1 MRERARQ
8 TFLARK
14 AKRTRRTGASG
25 CIPRCAPWLA
35 PRPMP
40 AAPLSAQAAGAASVR
55 SVVLSEQLTKK
66 QKDMLSY
73 IIESQHV
80 IDSDLKK
87 GNRENLETLVE
98 IQSFKGIRHSKGLP
112 VRGQRTSTNSKTQK
126 RLGSSRLRRR

>member
-1 MRERARQ
+1 M
-8 TFLARK
+8 THLFG
-14 AKRTRRTGASG
+14 TY
-25 CIPRCAPWLA
+25 IPENKGLYISLTNIYGLGTKQVINICKSIGINPKV
-35 PRPMP
+35 
-40 AAPLSAQAAGAASVR
+40 SIS
-55 SVVLSEQLTKK
+55 QLTKK

-73 IIESQHV
+73 IIESQHI

>member
-1 MRERARQ
+1 M
-8 TFLARK
+8 THLFG
-14 AKRTRRTGASG
+14 TY
-25 CIPRCAPWLA
+25 IPENKGLYISLTNIYGLGTKQVINICKSIGIHPK
-35 PRPMP
+35 
-40 AAPLSAQAAGAASVR
+40 VR
-55 SVVLSEQLTKK
+55 ISHLTKK